1 MLVRQVLE
9 GCNEFFVDVD
19 AELAMSAWG
28 ERERLDVASHIA
40 ESFFHHPGRSESKA
54 SMLAVFD
61 LDVEFPSAILR
72 PPTRW
77 VSSDDMALWC
87 NWSMGLW

>member
-28 ERERLDVASHIA
+28 ERERLDVASQDL
-40 ESFFHHPGRSESKA
+40 RK
-54 SMLAVFD
+54 FD
-61 LDVEFPSAILR
+61 TMFVSAPSR
-72 PPTRW
+72 
-77 VSSDDMALWC
+77 VS
-87 NWSMGLW
+87 